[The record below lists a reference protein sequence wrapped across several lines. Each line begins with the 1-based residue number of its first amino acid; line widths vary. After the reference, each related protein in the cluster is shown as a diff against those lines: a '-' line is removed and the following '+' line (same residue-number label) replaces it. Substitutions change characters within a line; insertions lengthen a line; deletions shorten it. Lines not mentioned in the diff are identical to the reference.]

1 MSIEDEQA
9 RFLRCIGEPT
19 RLQILKL
26 LADGEKCVGDIVE
39 ALDKEQS
46 LVSHHLR
53 ALRECNI
60 VVARQEAQRVYY
72 GLADTRLARLV
83 LDSESLMKE
92 LPLCQSK
99 GGHYDEREN
108 RNCGEGNNKKDG
120 ESIWQNGR
128 SLPA

>member
-26 LADGEKCVGDIVE
+26 LSDGEKCVGEIME

-53 ALRECNI
+53 ALKECNI
-60 VVARQEAQRVYY
+60 VVARQEAQRIYY
-72 GLADTRLARLV
+72 GLADPRLSELV
-83 LDSESLMKE
+83 ATSESLMKE
-92 LPLCQSK
+92 PPLCQSK
-99 GGHYDEREN
+99 GACYVE
-108 RNCGEGNNKKDG
+108 
-120 ESIWQNGR
+120 
-128 SLPA
+128 